1 MKMAK
6 LTRNSYKRKIIVFG
20 LMVFMAIALVS
31 TGFAAWIMSTNAK
44 HEQNGNVT
52 VGTVTDS
59 SLKLTDVVLSTTS
72 INFEPKA
79 DDTTGRV
86 RYDGT
91 NAESLVI
98 TVTGKVSPK
107 NVLGDLT
114 IELTMD
120 KAVKDALLAAETAG
134 YIVLPECA
142 KGAVKLTPTAV
153 SGSDTEVEFT
163 YTIEFKWGSEFGG
176 MNPGEYFDTEEAG
189 LAKTDEEVKTILK
202 ALRTTIYGLDADVDD
217 ATLEAAQGPAFKVV
231 VSAKAN

>member
-1 MKMAK
+1 MAK

-44 HEQNGNVT
+44 NEQDGNVT

-59 SLKLTDVVLSTTS
+59 SLKLTDVVLSTSS
-72 INFEPKA
+72 IQFEPKA

-86 RYDGT
+86 RYDGI

-107 NVLGDLT
+107 NVLGKLT
-114 IELTMD
+114 VELTMD
-120 KAVKDALLAAETAG
+120 EAVKTALLAAETAG

-142 KGAVKLTPTAV
+142 KSAVEVTPTAV
-153 SGSDTEVEFT
+153 AESDTEVEFS
-163 YTIEFKWGSEFGG
+163 YTIEFKWGSVFGG
-176 MNPGEYFDTEEAG
+176 VNPGEYFDENEDG
-189 LAKTDEEVKTILK
+189 LKKTDEEVKAMLK
-202 ALRTTIYGLDADVDD
+202 ALRTTIYGLASDVDD
-217 ATLEAAQGPAFKVV
+217 TTLDAATGPSFKVV
-231 VSAKAN
+231 VSATAN

>member
-1 MKMAK
+1 MAK

-44 HEQNGNVT
+44 DEQNGNVT

-59 SLKLTDVVLSTTS
+59 SLKLTNVALSTSS
-72 INFEPKA
+72 IMFEPKA

-86 RYDGT
+86 RYDGV

-107 NVLGDLT
+107 TVLGELT
-114 IELTMD
+114 VELTMD
-120 KAVKDALLAAETAG
+120 EAVKTALLAAETAG
-134 YIVLPECA
+134 YIVLPDCA
-142 KGAVKLTPTAV
+142 KGAVKVTPTAV
-153 SGSDTEVEFT
+153 EGSDTEVEFT
-163 YTIEFKWGSEFGG
+163 YTIEFKWGSAFGG

-189 LAKTDEEVKTILK
+189 LAKTDEEVKTMLK
-202 ALRTTIYGLDADVDD
+202 ALRTTIYGLAADVDD
-217 ATLEAAQGPAFKVV
+217 ATLEAAEGPSFKVV